1 MKLYPCDKSETVF
14 HLVFLCCNDQESF
27 QNGLLSRSLSKK
39 KKSAIYRTPEHL
51 CWVCYHSAEKTE
63 RRALSQHS
71 LPLR

>member
-39 KKSAIYRTPEHL
+39 KVLYIEPQNIYVGFVTTVQKKQSEGL
-51 CWVCYHSAEKTE
+51 CPSIHY
-63 RRALSQHS
+63 
-71 LPLR
+71 P